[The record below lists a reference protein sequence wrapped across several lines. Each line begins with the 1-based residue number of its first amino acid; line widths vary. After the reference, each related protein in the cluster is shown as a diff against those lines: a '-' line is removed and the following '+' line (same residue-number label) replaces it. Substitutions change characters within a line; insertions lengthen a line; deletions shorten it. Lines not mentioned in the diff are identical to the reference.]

1 LSANISDF
9 SEKGTVM
16 RTARLAVGLFLA
28 GFAAL
33 VVTTTGA
40 YAAQEGPPQS
50 GVKPTIRS
58 FTAVQTGITPKVSDL
73 VLEVKHPNPKVL
85 KEIPFVETPGEDDM
99 GVRKPFG
106 EVTPD
111 GALQT
116 SYPSTRDTRA
126 LTLGA
131 NFQGVSQAAQGAV
144 SGFFVSPPDTV
155 GDVGPN
161 HYVQCVNLACQV
173 FNKNGTPAAAVFT
186 LRALFLGSG
195 GTGDCSTLNDGDPI
209 VNYDPLADRW
219 MLSQFAVGNRA
230 GAGLAHQCILVSQ
243 TADPT
248 GAYFAYDFPVPE
260 PYFNDYPKLGV
271 WPDSYVMT
279 APLFEGPVF
288 GQGIFAFNRA
298 KMLAGD
304 PTAEAIFL
312 DLTVSYPGLGR
323 ILPADVDGVPPPA
336 GEPNVLAGITAN
348 EAGDPQDGIRLL
360 ELKPNF
366 SNPPATTLT
375 EVPFSGG
382 SLAVAAYDPTFTQVS
397 GNCGFAFTSRDD
409 LEQPAPANCGMR
421 IDALSDRPLHRLAYR
436 NFGTYE
442 SYVFTHAVDVNATPA
457 SAVSGHRAGIR
468 YYELRRS
475 LPGGVWSVNEQAT
488 FSPDATHRFMGS
500 AAMDGNG
507 NIAVGYTVT
516 DTATFPGV
524 RAAGR
529 LATDPAGGLFQGELT
544 IAPGGRSQTSTGSRW
559 GDYSAMSV
567 DPVDECTFWYTQ
579 EYYDPVAPPSCS
591 ATACWTTRI
600 SSFTMPGCTN
610 AAPATGTLK
619 GTVTDANTATGIVG
633 ALVQT
638 SNGYSAITIA
648 GGAYSIAI
656 PAGTYGATASKVA
669 YGPESASGIV
679 VTAGG
684 MTTQDFALSTGILSG
699 TVTDSVT
706 ALPLQ
711 GALVQLS
718 NGASTLTG
726 VAGTYSFALA
736 PGSYTVDFSRTGYF
750 PENQP
755 GVAVGTTGVTVANAA
770 LDPTPGLTVTAT
782 AADDSTGNANGIVDY
797 NECFFLNVTLT
808 NGGTIAATGISAV
821 LTTTEPQVQILQ
833 GSSAYPDIA
842 GSGGMGT
849 NATPFKLR
857 TTPTY
862 PAGKPMNLVLN
873 LTTAQGPLS
882 IPFTIV
888 TTGGVP
894 TAVAA
899 TGPVAIPDN
908 DGIGVAMTIPV
919 AGFSSVLSKV
929 AVQVRITHTFDG
941 DLVLRLRGPDNT
953 VVLLSYQL
961 GGAGAGFG
969 TDCPASANDTTFD
982 DQAATSILTGSAPF
996 VGSFRPQQPLSAF
1009 AGKSGAQVNG
1019 NWRLEVADLGAVDV
1033 GNIEC
1038 FGLLLNGAAAGPGCN
1053 ALPSAIPGGPYSA
1066 NEGGTTLLSGSG
1078 SDLDA
1083 QPLTF
1088 TWDLD
1093 GDAIFGE
1100 TGAGATR
1107 GNETGPSPT
1116 FSAAGLD
1123 GPSAFGVTLRV
1134 SDGIGSTDAAV
1145 SVAIQNVNPSVVA
1158 GGPYQVVPN
1167 GTVGLL
1173 AVGTDPA
1180 GALDPLT
1187 YVWDLDGDA
1196 IFGETGGAATR
1207 GDEVGANPTFNA
1219 TGLPDG
1225 AVVPITVQVSDGDG
1239 GTASA
1244 VGTVT
1249 VRGSVVD
1256 IPTLSGLG
1264 IALLALLLAGVAFAL
1279 ARKRQQVG

>member
-1 LSANISDF
+1 
-9 SEKGTVM
+9 M
-16 RTARLAVGLFLA
+16 RTARLAVGLLLSGLA
-28 GFAAL
+28 FVG
-33 VVTTTGA
+33 TTAA
-40 YAAQEGPPQS
+40 YAAQEGPPPS

-58 FTAVQTGITPKVSDL
+58 ITAVQTGITPRVSDL
-73 VLEVKHPNPKVL
+73 QLPVQHPNPKVL
-85 KEIPFVETPGEDDM
+85 RGIPFVEPEGEDEM

-106 EVTPD
+106 DATPD

-116 SYPSTRDTRA
+116 NYPPIRAGRA

-131 NFQGVSQAAQGAV
+131 NFQGVSQATQGAV
-144 SGFFVSPPDTV
+144 SGAFVSPPDTV

-161 HYVQCVNLACQV
+161 HYVQCVNLSCQV

-186 LRALFLGSG
+186 IRALFAGSG

-230 GAGLAHQCILVSQ
+230 GAGLAHECILISQ

-248 GAYFAYDFPVPE
+248 GAYYAYDFPVPE

-304 PTAEAIFL
+304 PSAEAVFL
-312 DLTVSYPGLGR
+312 DLTVAYPGLGR

-336 GEPNVLAGITAN
+336 GAPNVLAGITAN
-348 EAGDPQDGIRLL
+348 EAGDPQDGVRLL

-366 SNPPATTLT
+366 SNPADTTLT
-375 EVPFSGG
+375 ELVFPGG
-382 SLAVAAYDPTFTQVS
+382 SLAVAAYDPTFTQVA
-397 GNCGFAFTSRDD
+397 GNCGFAFTARDD

-421 IDALSDRPLHRLAYR
+421 VDALSDRPMHRLAYR
-436 NFGTYE
+436 NFGTHE
-442 SYVFTHAVDVNATPA
+442 SYVFTHTVDVNATPA
-457 SAVSGHRAGIR
+457 SAVSGHRAGVR
-468 YYELRRS
+468 YYELRRT

-507 NIAVGYTVT
+507 NIAVGYSVT
-516 DTATFPGV
+516 DSATFPGV

-529 LATDPAGGLFQGELT
+529 LASDPPGGLFQGELLL
-544 IAPGGRSQTSTGSRW
+544 AAGGRSQTSTGSRW
-559 GDYSAMSV
+559 GDYSTLSV
-567 DPVDECTFWYTQ
+567 DPVDECTFWFTQ
-579 EYYDPVAPPSCS
+579 EYYDAVAPPSCS

-610 AAPATGTLK
+610 AAPTAGTLK

-638 SNGYSAITIA
+638 SNGYSAITTA
-648 GGAYSIAI
+648 GGAYSISI
-656 PAGTYGATASKVA
+656 PVGNYGATASKVA

-684 MTTQDFALSTGILSG
+684 MTTQDFALSTGVLSG
-699 TVTDSVT
+699 TVTDSAT

-711 GALVQLS
+711 GALVKLS
-718 NGASTLTG
+718 NGASTLTD
-726 VAGTYSFALA
+726 VAGNYSFALA
-736 PGSYTVDFSRTGYF
+736 PGTYTVDFSRAGYF
-750 PENQP
+750 PKNQP
-755 GVAVGTTGVTVANAA
+755 GVSVGTSGTSDLDAA
-770 LDPTPGLTVTAT
+770 LDPTPGLTVSSTAS
-782 AADDSTGNANGIVDY
+782 DDSTGNANGIVDY

-833 GSSAYPDIA
+833 GASAYPDIA
-842 GSGGMGT
+842 GAGGTGT
-849 NATPFKLR
+849 NTTPFKVR
-857 TTPTY
+857 TSPTY
-862 PAGKPMNLVLN
+862 PAGKPMNLVLT

-888 TTGGVP
+888 TSGGVP
-894 TAVAA
+894 TSLGA

-929 AVQVRITHTFDG
+929 AVRVRITHTFDG
-941 DLVLRLRGPDNT
+941 DLVLRLRSPDNT

-961 GGAGAGFG
+961 GGNGAGFG
-969 TDCPASANDTTFD
+969 TDCPADGNDTTFD
-982 DQAATSILTGSAPF
+982 DQAATSILTGTAPF
-996 VGSFRPQQPLSAF
+996 MGSFRPQQPLSAF

-1019 NWRLEVADLGAVDV
+1019 NWTLEVADLGAADV

-1038 FGLLLNGAAAGPGCN
+1038 AALLLNGAVAGPGCN
-1053 ALPSAIPGGPYSA
+1053 ALPSAVAGGPYSA
-1066 NEGGTTLLSGSG
+1066 NEGGTTSLSGSG
-1078 SDLDA
+1078 SDLDG
-1083 QPLTF
+1083 QPLTL

-1093 GDAIFGE
+1093 GDAVFGE

-1107 GNETGPSPT
+1107 GNETGPAPT

-1123 GPSAFGVTLRV
+1123 GPSMFAVTLRV
-1134 SDGIGSTDAAV
+1134 SDGIGSTDAPV
-1145 SVAIQNVNPSVVA
+1145 SIAIQNVNPSVVA
-1158 GGPYQVVPN
+1158 GGPYNVSLN
-1167 GTVGLL
+1167 GTVALL
-1173 AVGTDPA
+1173 AVGTDPG
-1180 GALDPLT
+1180 GANDPLT
-1187 YVWDLDGDA
+1187 YAWDLDGDA

-1207 GDEVGANPTFNA
+1207 GNEVGANPTFDA
-1219 TGLPDG
+1219 TGLAAG
-1225 AVVPITVQVSDGDG
+1225 TVVPVSVQVSDGDG
-1239 GTASA
+1239 GTGSA
-1244 VGTVT
+1244 NGTVT
-1249 VRGSVVD
+1249 VRGGSVID
-1256 IPTLSGLG
+1256 IPTLSGAG
-1264 IALLALLLAGVAFAL
+1264 IALLALLLAGVAFVL
-1279 ARKRQQVG
+1279 SRRRQRVG

>member
-1 LSANISDF
+1 
-9 SEKGTVM
+9 M
-16 RTARLAVGLFLA
+16 RTARLAVGLYIA

-33 VVTTTGA
+33 AVSTS
-40 YAAQEGPPQS
+40 YAAQGPPPS
-50 GVKPTIRS
+50 GIKPTIRS
-58 FTAVQTGITPKVSDL
+58 LRAVEVGVTPKVSDL
-73 VLEVKHPNPKVL
+73 RLPVQHPNPKVVRG
-85 KEIPFVETPGEDDM
+85 IPFVETPGEDDM

-111 GALQT
+111 GALQ
-116 SYPSTRDTRA
+116 SYYPAPRDTRA
-126 LTLGA
+126 LTIGA
-131 NFQGVSQAAQGAV
+131 NFQGVSQATQGAV

-161 HYVQCVNLACQV
+161 HYVQCVNLSCQV
-173 FNKNGTPAAAVFT
+173 FNKNGTAAAAVFT
-186 LRALFLGSG
+186 LRALFLGAG

-230 GAGLAHQCILVSQ
+230 GAGVAHQCVLISK

-271 WPDSYVMT
+271 WPDAYVMT

-288 GQGIFAFNRA
+288 GMGIFSFNRA

-312 DLTVSYPGLGR
+312 DLTTAYPGLGR
-323 ILPADVDGVPPPA
+323 ILPADVDGVPPPVGA
-336 GEPNVLAGITAN
+336 PNILAGITAN

-360 ELKPNF
+360 ELKSNF

-375 EVPFSGG
+375 EIPFPGG
-382 SLAVAAYDPTFTQVS
+382 SLAVAPFDPTFTQIS
-397 GNCGFAFTSRDD
+397 GNCGFAFTNRDD

-421 IDALSDRPLHRLAYR
+421 LDALSDRPLHRLAYR

-442 SYVFTHAVDVNATPA
+442 SYVFTHTVDVNATPA
-457 SAVSGHRAGIR
+457 NAVSGHRAGVR

-475 LPGGVWSVNEQAT
+475 LPSGTFTVNEQAT

-507 NIAVGYTVT
+507 NIAVGYSVT
-516 DTATFPGV
+516 DSATFPGV

-529 LATDPAGGLFQGELT
+529 LATDPPGGLFQGELVLAT
-544 IAPGGRSQTSTGSRW
+544 GGRSQTSTGSRW
-559 GDYSAMSV
+559 GDYSTLSV
-567 DPVDECTFWYTQ
+567 DPADECTFWFTQ
-579 EYYDPVAPPSCS
+579 EYYDATAPPACS

-610 AAPATGTLK
+610 AAPPTGTLN
-619 GTVTDANTATGIVG
+619 GTVTDANTAIGIVG

-638 SNGYSAITIA
+638 SNGYSAITTA
-648 GGAYSIAI
+648 GGAYSIVI
-656 PAGTYGATASKVA
+656 PAGTYGVTASKVA

-679 VTAGG
+679 VPTGG
-684 MTTQDFALSTGILSG
+684 TTTQDFALSTGILSG

-718 NGASTLTG
+718 NGASTLTD
-726 VAGTYSFALA
+726 VAGNYSFALA
-736 PGSYTVDFSRTGYF
+736 PGSYSVAFSRTGYF
-750 PENQP
+750 PNNQP
-755 GVAVGTTGVTVANAA
+755 GVAVGTSGTTDLDAA
-770 LDPTPGLTVTAT
+770 LAPTPGLTVSAT

-808 NGGTIAATGISAV
+808 NGGTIAATGINAV

-842 GSGGMGT
+842 GSGGTGT
-849 NATPFKLR
+849 NATPFKVR
-857 TTPTY
+857 TSPTY

-888 TTGGVP
+888 TAGGVP
-894 TAVAA
+894 SSLAVA
-899 TGPVAIPDN
+899 GPVAIPDN
-908 DGIGVAMTIPV
+908 DGIGAAITIPV
-919 AGFSSVLSKV
+919 ASFSSVLSKV
-929 AVQVRITHTFDG
+929 AVRVRITHTFDG

-953 VVLLSYQL
+953 VVLLAYQV

-969 TDCPASANDTTFD
+969 TDCPADGNDTTFD
-982 DQAATSILTGSAPF
+982 DQAATSILSGAAPYI
-996 VGSFRPQQPLSAF
+996 GSFRPQSPLSAF

-1019 NWRLEVADLGAVDV
+1019 NWTLEVADLGAADI

-1038 FGLLLNGAAAGPGCN
+1038 VALLLNGATAGPGCN
-1053 ALPSAIPGGPYSA
+1053 ALPSAIPGGPYSVG
-1066 NEGGTTLLSGSG
+1066 EGGTTSLSGSG
-1078 SDLDA
+1078 TDLDA
-1083 QPLTF
+1083 QPVTF

-1107 GNETGPSPT
+1107 GNETGPAPT

-1123 GPSAFGVTLRV
+1123 GPSMFVVTLRA
-1134 SDGIGSTDAAV
+1134 SDGIGSTDASV
-1145 SVAIQNVNPSVVA
+1145 SIAIQNVNPSVTA
-1158 GGPYQVVPN
+1158 GGPYSVVLN

-1173 AVGTDPA
+1173 AIGTDPA
-1180 GALDPLT
+1180 GAGDPLT

-1219 TGLPDG
+1219 TGLPNG
-1225 AVVPITVQVSDGDG
+1225 TVVPISVQVTDGDG

-1244 VGTVT
+1244 NGTVT
-1249 VRGSVVD
+1249 VQGSVLD
-1256 IPTLSGLG
+1256 IPTLSGIG
-1264 IALLALLLAGVAFAL
+1264 IAILAMLLAGVAFAHS
-1279 ARKRQQVG
+1279 RKRRQV